1 MTPMILLTRR
11 LELDYRYCSSAICS
25 G

>member
-1 MTPMILLTRR
+1 MTRMILLTRR